1 MPGDHG
7 TLPRADPLSG
17 KLRSVALKRITLN
30 AGRATVALTL
40 ALSVVVSA
48 SAQPSPEDDP
58 EANYVKDLVVVA
70 PTTGPAWWKV
80 SKGATV
86 VWIMALP
93 PSNVPETLAWDQSGV
108 RRRMRGAKV
117 LLMPPEGRSRFEGR
131 WDEGFSDLVTDEM
144 EVAARGLGVR
154 PQRYLPVTLPA
165 VFALREYYYRT
176 AKLALPIERQ
186 IITEA
191 RRRRVIVE
199 RPPSM
204 DVALTADMAR
214 AKDPEIQT
222 CALAMLKEAQ
232 TDPQTFRDTAALW
245 AKGRVQQVIATPRSA
260 WTYCINRILPGYSR
274 RAIDNQTLAIARTLD
289 RRRKAVAVV
298 PLRLLVAED
307 GVLQRLKARGY
318 VVADPSRPLTN

>member
-1 MPGDHG
+1 MGVPPASFD
-7 TLPRADPLSG
+7 
-17 KLRSVALKRITLN
+17 KLRLRT
-30 AGRATVALTL
+30 GRAAMTLIL
-40 ALSVVVSA
+40 ALSFVVSA
-48 SAQPSPEDDP
+48 GAQPTPEDDP
-58 EANYVKDLVVVA
+58 EANFVKDLVVVA

-80 SKGATV
+80 SKGSTV
-86 VWIMALP
+86 VWVMALP
-93 PSNVPETLAWDQSGV
+93 PSNVPEDLAWDRSGV
-108 RRRMRGAKV
+108 RRRMRGARV

-131 WDEGFSDLVTDEM
+131 WDEPFAPLVANEM
-144 EVAARGLGVR
+144 DTAARGVGVR

-176 AKLALPIERQ
+176 ERLALPIESQ
-186 IITEA
+186 IIAEA

-214 AKDPEIQT
+214 TGDAEIQT
-222 CALAMLKEAQ
+222 CALAMLKEVK
-232 TDPQTFRDTAALW
+232 TDPQDFRDTAALW
-245 AKGRVQQVIATPRSA
+245 AKGRVQEVIATPRSA

-274 RAIDNQTLAIARTLD
+274 RAIENQTVAIARTLD

-318 VVADPSRPLTN
+318 VVADPAKPLTN